1 MQVRRA
7 ALTFLVIEHALL
19 AGFLSA
25 DPRSINWGVF
35 VFFLIGGLAIYWT
48 YETTAPDKIDREIEK
63 FLSQPKGTEK

>member
-1 MQVRRA
+1 M
-7 ALTFLVIEHALL
+7 TFLVIEHALL

-35 VFFLIGGLAIYWT
+35 VFFLIGGLALYWI
-48 YETTAPDKIDREIEK
+48 YETAAPDKIDREIEK

>member
-1 MQVRRA
+1 M
-7 ALTFLVIEHALL
+7 TFLVIEHALL

-35 VFFLIGGLAIYWT
+35 VFFLIGGLALYWF
-48 YETTAPDKIDREIEK
+48 YEVTASDKIDREIEK